1 MSAENR
7 DIKLL
12 TDDPAASFVGGT
24 RFAYITL
31 VIAFYQRLGLIGA
44 EVLTMN
50 KCHIPLKDIIST
62 DVVSI
67 DPHDTLRD
75 ALSMMVENRVSAL
88 PVVNSRQHCVG
99 VISVTDLL
107 GMTKDL
113 SDELNAL
120 SESGGLDHA
129 VLVQKLEHADLL
141 TELVQDLMS
150 TEVISVRVDA
160 TLQHAARQMLRNHVH
175 RLVVLDDQRQIV
187 GVVSTMDLLAAF
199 ADEQRNGSAV

>member
-1 MSAENR
+1 MTQS
-7 DIKLL
+7 K
-12 TDDPAASFVGGT
+12 T
-24 RFAYITL
+24 
-31 VIAFYQRLGLIGA
+31 
-44 EVLTMN
+44 
-50 KCHIPLKDIIST
+50 PLKDIIST

-67 DPHDTLRD
+67 DPHDTLRE
-75 ALSMMVENRVSAL
+75 ALAVMVENHVSAL
-88 PVVNSRQHCVG
+88 PVVDSRGHCVG

-141 TELVQDLMS
+141 TELVQELMS
-150 TEVISVRVDA
+150 TNVVSVRVDS
-160 TLQHAARQMLRNHVH
+160 TLQDAARRMLRNHVH
-175 RLVVLDDQRQIV
+175 RLVVLNDQRQIV

-199 ADEQRNGSAV
+199 AEEQRNSNFA